1 MKMQFECLF
10 EKWFSEPTKKTFF
23 NGLVYS
29 LYPVAQSN
37 IKKDI

>member
-1 MKMQFECLF
+1 MKMQFQCLF
-10 EKWFSEPTKKTFF
+10 EKMVQRANLKNFF